1 MRMVKTAVAVFLC
14 FAIDAFRGGGIP
26 FYSAIAAVLCLQP
39 SWQSSTQK
47 ARERTVATFLGGL
60 AGMLVLAA
68 ERSWFPSIPA
78 LGWYA
83 LVAAC
88 LIPLLSLTVVLKKPG
103 SAYLS
108 CVVFM
113 SVTVSHGGDE
123 NPYLFAFNRIVDTL
137 IGILVALAVG
147 GIRLPRRG
155 GDCLLAADL
164 EGQLAPGGALSPAVR
179 VRLTRLCERGTPL
192 AVCTALSPSVALGRL
207 AGVPLTAPLAVL
219 GGAVVCT
226 QTGDD
231 VLWSAPLTPEGER
244 AARSLLDGVGAAGFC
259 YFLDRE
265 GLQISYGPSLRPGEE
280 ALRRATR
287 ALPHRH
293 YRFSPG
299 GARGEGAVLG
309 WLALLPEKQAEA
321 VRQGADGEVRADG
334 YPSGEPG
341 ERWVWLH
348 SPAAGYGPALAEI
361 ARRLGSPA
369 SAPFWPPDGL
379 TGERAVRA
387 LEKRVFGGR

>member
-1 MRMVKTAVAVFLC
+1 MVKTAAAVFLC
-14 FAIDAFRGGGIP
+14 FAIDTFRGGGIP

-47 ARERTVATFLGGL
+47 ARERTVATVLGGL

-68 ERSWFPSIPA
+68 QRSWFPAIPD
-78 LGWYA
+78 LLWYA

-88 LIPLLSLTVVLKKPG
+88 LIPLLSLTVALKKPA

-123 NPYLFAFNRIVDTL
+123 NPYLFAFHRIVDTL

-147 GIRLPRRG
+147 GIRLPRRDG
-155 GDCLLAADL
+155 GCLLAADL
-164 EGQLAPGGALSPAVR
+164 EGQLAPGGELSPAVR
-179 VRLTRLCERGTPL
+179 VRLTRLCEGRTPL
-192 AVCTALSPSVALGRL
+192 AVCTARSPSVALDRL
-207 AGVPLTAPLAVL
+207 TGIPLTAPLAVL
-219 GGAVVCT
+219 GGAAVCT
-226 QTGDD
+226 QTGGDF
-231 VLWSAPLTPEGER
+231 LWSAPLSPEGER

-265 GLQISYGPSLRPGEE
+265 GLQIGYGPALRPGEE
-280 ALRRATR
+280 ALRQETR

-293 YRFSPG
+293 YRFFPA

-309 WLALLPEKQAEA
+309 WLALLPQKQAEA
-321 VRQGADGEVRADG
+321 VRKGAAGEVRADC
-334 YPSGEPG
+334 YPSAKLGEN
-341 ERWVWLH
+341 WVWLH
-348 SPAAGYGPALAEI
+348 SPEAGYGPALAAI
-361 ARRLGSPA
+361 ARQLEAAIP
-369 SAPFWPPDGL
+369 APFWPPAGL

-387 LEKRVFGGR
+387 LEKRVLGGR

>member
-1 MRMVKTAVAVFLC
+1 MVKTAVAVFLC

-39 SWQSSTQK
+39 SWQGSTQK

-68 ERSWFPSIPA
+68 ERSWFPTIPA

-164 EGQLAPGGALSPAVR
+164 EGQLAPRGALSPAAR
-179 VRLTRLCERGTPL
+179 VRLTRL
-192 AVCTALSPSVALGRL
+192 
-207 AGVPLTAPLAVL
+207 
-219 GGAVVCT
+219 
-226 QTGDD
+226 
-231 VLWSAPLTPEGER
+231 
-244 AARSLLDGVGAAGFC
+244 
-259 YFLDRE
+259 
-265 GLQISYGPSLRPGEE
+265 
-280 ALRRATR
+280 
-287 ALPHRH
+287 
-293 YRFSPG
+293 
-299 GARGEGAVLG
+299 
-309 WLALLPEKQAEA
+309 
-321 VRQGADGEVRADG
+321 
-334 YPSGEPG
+334 
-341 ERWVWLH
+341 
-348 SPAAGYGPALAEI
+348 
-361 ARRLGSPA
+361 
-369 SAPFWPPDGL
+369 
-379 TGERAVRA
+379 
-387 LEKRVFGGR
+387 